1 MIHFDCH
8 AHVYEDV
15 VANGAVRYLPKRPAP
30 LQDWL
35 DLQTHHGISGGVI
48 VQVSFLG
55 TDNSQLLH
63 ALESLPK
70 GRFAGVAV
78 IAPDTCETE
87 IAALAAQG
95 VKGIRWNLVAGA
107 NLPDFGSEEV
117 TALVNALA
125 KHRMHIEV
133 QLESS
138 RLASV
143 LSGFAAFPLPVVID
157 HMGLPETRA
166 DQEPWLGALEQM
178 EDRSN
183 LYVKLS
189 APYRGTGGIAHAER
203 LIGLLGPDKF
213 IWGSDWPHT
222 RHEDRATYAG
232 LKAELDRL
240 IDDRKAVQTLYA
252 LTLA

>member
-35 DLQTHHGISGGVI
+35 ELQTDHGISGGVI

-87 IAALAAQG
+87 IASLAAKG

-107 NLPDFGSEEV
+107 DLPDFGSEEISTLV
-117 TALVNALA
+117 TNLA
-125 KHRMHIEV
+125 KHGMHIEV

-138 RLASV
+138 RLAPV
-143 LSGFAAFPLPVVID
+143 LSDFASLPLPVVID
-157 HMGLPETRA
+157 HMGLPETTA
-166 DQEPWLGALEQM
+166 DQEPWLNELEQI

-183 LYVKLS
+183 LYAKLS
-189 APYRGTGGIAHAER
+189 APYRGTGSTEHAKR
-203 LIGLLGPDKF
+203 LIGLLGSDKF

-232 LKAELDRL
+232 LKVELGEL
-240 IDDRKAVQTLYA
+240 IDDRKAVQTLYG